1 MENCY
6 LYVTLPICQFD
17 GEKSKNLKK
26 DSEPPY
32 QPALQNDLGF
42 KHRSLSLN
50 IKYFKDWNINNTV
63 KPTLEM
69 Q

>member
-26 DSEPPY
+26 NSDPRHSSVMWGQLRTLPPKGSFCLILLMNW
-32 QPALQNDLGF
+32 P
-42 KHRSLSLN
+42 
-50 IKYFKDWNINNTV
+50 
-63 KPTLEM
+63 
-69 Q
+69 